1 MTNYTNDIFDMIDDL
16 AAFEARTAEGATSA
30 LRQAIIDFE
39 MALKAEVTT
48 NVSNESAEEAS
59 AVAEPA

>member
-16 AAFEARTAEGATSA
+16 AAFEARTAEGTTSA

-48 NVSNESAEEAS
+48 NVSNEAAQEAP